1 MKLDDVDMGTDSED
15 EDVKI
20 IDDTKII
27 DTTKP
32 KKQAKTGLG

>member
-15 EDVKI
+15 EDI
-20 IDDTKII
+20 KII